1 MLFLPPDHYYVKIS
15 VETTEVLWE
24 TAGRD
29 PPQYGC
35 SVPDSQVQVPESA
48 AVRESIN
55 TAVGELTALSLL
67 VAFLNRIDSARL
79 ALPVSAVVG
88 AIPSPSFRT
97 GSVLRFSFSSFS
109 AAAVAVFFCQNSAG
123 ALSLS
128 PPERVTN

>member
-29 PPQYGC
+29 PPPYGC

-48 AVRESIN
+48 ALRESIN
-55 TAVGELTALSLL
+55 TTVGEMTALSLL

-79 ALPVSAVVG
+79 ALPVSAAV

-97 GSVLRFSFSSFS
+97 GSVLRFSFSSSS
-109 AAAVAVFFCQNSAG
+109 AAATAFFFCQNSAG

-128 PPERVTN
+128 LSLYPSA

>member
-48 AVRESIN
+48 ALRESIN
-55 TAVGELTALSLL
+55 TAVGDLTALRLL

-79 ALPVSAVVG
+79 ALPVSAAV
-88 AIPSPSFRT
+88 AIPSPGFRT
-97 GSVLRFSFSSFS
+97 GSVLRFSFSSS
-109 AAAVAVFFCQNSAG
+109 AAVAAVFFCQNSAG

-128 PPERVTN
+128 LPERVTN

>member
-1 MLFLPPDHYYVKIS
+1 MGSNNFGPSTVG
-15 VETTEVLWE
+15 

-48 AVRESIN
+48 ALRESIN
-55 TAVGELTALSLL
+55 TAVGELTALRLL

-79 ALPVSAVVG
+79 ALPVSAAV
-88 AIPSPSFRT
+88 AIPSPGFRT
-97 GSVLRFSFSSFS
+97 GSVLRFSFSSS
-109 AAAVAVFFCQNSAG
+109 AAVAAVFFCQNSAG

-128 PPERVTN
+128 LYPSA